1 VAILL
6 ACVHSSVG
14 FGTTCLTIRGFA
26 LGSSD
31 LAGLAIEGLGFYLAY
46 VSSVLACIARMVF
59 YISRTSLFA
68 CG

>member
-14 FGTTCLTIRGFA
+14 FRTTYLTIRGFA

-31 LAGLAIEGLGFYLAY
+31 LVGLAIKGLGFYLAY
-46 VSSVLACIARMVF
+46 VSSVLAYIARMVF
-59 YISRTSLFA
+59 YISQTSLFA
-68 CG
+68 YS